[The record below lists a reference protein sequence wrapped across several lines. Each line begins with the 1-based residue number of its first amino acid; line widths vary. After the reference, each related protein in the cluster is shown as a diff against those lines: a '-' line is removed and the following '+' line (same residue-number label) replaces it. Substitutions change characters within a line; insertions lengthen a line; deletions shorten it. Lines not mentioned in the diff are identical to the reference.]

1 MSGTS
6 TGSADAKGKV
16 SPTGEMATQSP
27 STIVDT
33 QISAKAVPSVPQGK
47 PVKDIFAIA
56 GQIEALLKG
65 VSNKEALK
73 ILSAVGSQHNLRTIS
88 MDRPIGQST
97 TGTVKAGPPPSTVQ
111 KKGKASK
118 KGPTPPAAWK
128 QTDEYHHLSGLH
140 RERVEILKSLDP
152 ATVSA
157 ASIEDAKNDL
167 REVERKLKDLK
178 KRTAGD
184 Q

>member
-1 MSGTS
+1 MSDPP
-6 TGSADAKGKV
+6 TGSADTKGKV
-16 SPTGEMATQSP
+16 SPSKETATQSP

-33 QISAKAVPSVPQGK
+33 KISAQAVPSVPQGK
-47 PVKDIFAIA
+47 SSKDIFVIA
-56 GQIEALLKG
+56 GQIEALIKNC
-65 VSNKEALK
+65 SNKEVLK

-88 MDRPIGQST
+88 MDRPIGLST
-97 TGTVKAGPPPSTVQ
+97 TGTVKAGPPQSTGQ
-111 KKGKASK
+111 KKKKASK